1 MRKRN
6 RWSAIVA
13 VALLLMGL
21 GVFSSQGRVA
31 HAAITIS
38 QIGVDI
44 NGEAADDSSGYS
56 VAMSEDG
63 TRIAIGA
70 PANDGNGSN
79 SGHVRVYT
87 RSGSGWAQTGADIN
101 GEAINDSAG
110 YSVAMSRDGNRIAIG
125 APYNDGSF
133 NDSGHVR
140 VYTWSGTAWTQLGDD
155 INGEAL
161 FDQSGYSVAMSR
173 DGSRIAIGAPY
184 NNGNGA
190 DSGHVRVYTW
200 SGTAWE
206 KTGLDIDGEAVD
218 DQSGYSVAMS
228 EDGRRIAIG
237 ARRND
242 ENGNDSGHVRVY
254 TWNDTAWI
262 KTGLDIDGE
271 AVVDQSGYSVAM
283 SADGTRIAIGAP
295 WNDSNS
301 TDTGHVRVYTWND
314 TAWIKTGSD
323 IDGEASDDSSGYSV
337 AMSEDGTRIAIGAKW
352 NDSNGNNN
360 AGHVRVYALT
370 NGNWAKTGDDMN
382 GEAANDQS
390 GTSVAMSAD
399 GTHITIGAIGNDE
412 NGDFSGHVRAFLV
425 PDVPS
430 APTIS
435 SVTPAS
441 GSLTVAFTSGTDG
454 GSAITNYKYSI
465 DGVNY
470 VALNPATTSSP
481 FTISGLTNRTTYSVT
496 IKAVNAVGDSAASNA
511 KTRTPDAITISQIG
525 SDINGEAA
533 DDWSGYSVAMSEDG
547 TRIAI
552 GAPDNGD
559 ESGHVRVYT
568 WNGTAWTQTGDDING
583 EGANDQ
589 SGYSVAMS
597 RDGNRIAI
605 GSVWND
611 GNGNNSGHVRVYT
624 WNGTAWE
631 KTGDDINGEAAGD
644 ESGYSVAMSRDGS
657 RIAIGAPLNDENGS
671 YSGHVRVY
679 TWSGTAWVKTGD
691 DIDGEAPGDKSGH
704 SVAMSQDGTRIAIGS
719 VWNDGNG
726 DESGHVR
733 VYTWNGTTWEK
744 TGFDIEGE
752 AAADYSGSSLAMSAN
767 GSRIAIGAGR
777 NDENGSNSGHVRVYT
792 WNDTAWVKTGDDID
806 GEAVDDQSGYSVA
819 LSADGT
825 RIAIGS
831 VWNDGN
837 GDESGHVR
845 IYTWNGTTWEKTG
858 SDIEGE
864 AAADYSGSSLAMSAD
879 GTRIAIGAVGN
890 DGSFSRAGQVRAFL
904 VPDLPS
910 APTISSVPSASGSLT
925 VVFTPGTDGGSAIT
939 NYKYSVDGVNYVAL
953 NPATTSGPFTIS
965 GLTNG
970 TTYSVTIKAVNT
982 IGDSAASNAITASP
996 TVISTSQ
1003 LGLDIDGEATDDM
1016 SGYSVAM
1023 SEDGTRI
1030 AIGAPFN
1037 DGNGNESGHV
1047 RVYTKNGNT
1056 WEQTGD
1062 DINGKAANDRSGWS
1076 VAMSANGSRIVIG
1089 SRDGGPNGEG
1099 QVRVYTL
1106 SGSTWAQTGSDI
1118 DGEAAGDQSGVSVAM
1133 SANGTHIAI
1142 AAPVKNSNAGRVRI
1156 YTLTNGNWTQTGSDI
1171 DGEAAGDQAS
1181 STVFATTTS
1190 IAMSANGTHIAIGAS
1205 QNDGNGTNS
1214 GHVRIY
1220 TLVNNTWTQTGDD
1233 INGETAGDELGSSVA
1248 MSADGTRIAIGA
1260 PYNDGNGTSAGH
1272 VRVYTWSGTAWTQ
1285 TGLDIDGETAGD
1297 QSGYSVAMSADGT
1310 RIAIGAT
1317 ANGGN
1322 AGHVRIH
1329 TLINGIWT
1337 QIGEDINGEATGDL
1351 SGGAVAMSA
1360 SGTRIAIGAKSNRT
1374 LTGQVRVYE
1383 VLTSPTAPTIS
1394 SVTPASG
1401 SLRVA
1406 ITPGADGGSAIT
1418 NYKYSINGTDYIALN
1433 PATTSSSFT
1442 ISGLTNGTTYSV
1454 TIKAENGVGDSPASN
1469 AVTGSPTAPTTSTTP
1484 DTTPTTS
1491 TPTTT
1496 TPTITQETTPTTT
1509 TPTTTTTTPTTTN
1522 TTVPVIIAKTPSI
1535 KTGATSSLSAL
1546 IKAAKIS
1553 VSKGSKVT
1561 GSISN
1566 SLISV
1571 CKATGTRIAAV
1582 APGKCIVKVTMT
1594 PKKGKTITKSLTVNI
1609 VGSPSVKRG
1618 ASITLINAAAAAGL
1632 TTGGGLSMKASVSTT
1647 SSKLCKASRTK
1658 ITAVKIGR
1666 CSVTLTVTSSSGAT
1680 ATKQLVINVQ

>member
-38 QIGVDI
+38 QIGADI

-173 DGSRIAIGAPY
+173 DGSRIAIGAP
-184 NNGNGA
+184 
-190 DSGHVRVYTW
+190 
-200 SGTAWE
+200 
-206 KTGLDIDGEAVD
+206 
-218 DQSGYSVAMS
+218 
-228 EDGRRIAIG
+228 
-237 ARRND
+237 
-242 ENGNDSGHVRVY
+242 
-254 TWNDTAWI
+254 
-262 KTGLDIDGE
+262 
-271 AVVDQSGYSVAM
+271 
-283 SADGTRIAIGAP
+283 
-295 WNDSNS
+295 
-301 TDTGHVRVYTWND
+301 
-314 TAWIKTGSD
+314 
-323 IDGEASDDSSGYSV
+323 
-337 AMSEDGTRIAIGAKW
+337 
-352 NDSNGNNN
+352 
-360 AGHVRVYALT
+360 
-370 NGNWAKTGDDMN
+370 
-382 GEAANDQS
+382 
-390 GTSVAMSAD
+390 
-399 GTHITIGAIGNDE
+399 
-412 NGDFSGHVRAFLV
+412 
-425 PDVPS
+425 
-430 APTIS
+430 
-435 SVTPAS
+435 
-441 GSLTVAFTSGTDG
+441 
-454 GSAITNYKYSI
+454 
-465 DGVNY
+465 
-470 VALNPATTSSP
+470 
-481 FTISGLTNRTTYSVT
+481 
-496 IKAVNAVGDSAASNA
+496 
-511 KTRTPDAITISQIG
+511 
-525 SDINGEAA
+525 
-533 DDWSGYSVAMSEDG
+533 
-547 TRIAI
+547 
-552 GAPDNGD
+552 
-559 ESGHVRVYT
+559 
-568 WNGTAWTQTGDDING
+568 
-583 EGANDQ
+583 
-589 SGYSVAMS
+589 
-597 RDGNRIAI
+597 
-605 GSVWND
+605 
-611 GNGNNSGHVRVYT
+611 
-624 WNGTAWE
+624 
-631 KTGDDINGEAAGD
+631 
-644 ESGYSVAMSRDGS
+644 
-657 RIAIGAPLNDENGS
+657 LNDENGS

-679 TWSGTAWVKTGD
+679 TWSGTAWAQTGS
-691 DIDGEAPGDKSGH
+691 DIDGEAPGDKSGY
-704 SVAMSQDGTRIAIGS
+704 SVAMSRDGTRIAIGS
-719 VWNDGNG
+719 GWNDGNG

-733 VYTWNGTTWEK
+733 VYTWNDTAWVK

-970 TTYSVTIKAVNT
+970 TTYSVTIKAVNAV
-982 IGDSAASNAITASP
+982 GDSAASNAITASP

-1047 RVYTKNGNT
+1047 RVYTRNGST

-1076 VAMSANGSRIVIG
+1076 VAMSANGSRIAIG

-1118 DGEAAGDQSGVSVAM
+1118 NGEAAGDQSGVSVAM
-1133 SANGTHIAI
+1133 SATGTHIAI

-1285 TGLDIDGETAGD
+1285 TGLDIDGEIAGDELGSSVAMSADGTRITLGAPYNDGNGSSSGHVRVYTWSGTAWTQTGLDIDGETAGD
-1297 QSGYSVAMSADGT
+1297 QSGYSVAMSTDGT

-1571 CKATGTRIAAV
+1571 CKATGTRITAV

-1594 PKKGKTITKSLTVNI
+1594 PKKGKAITKSLTVNI

-1618 ASITLINAAAAAGL
+1618 TSITLINAAAAAEL

-1647 SSKLCKASRTK
+1647 SSKLCKATRTK

-1666 CSVTLTVTSSSGAT
+1666 CSVTLTVISSSGAT

>member
-1 MRKRN
+1 MRKSN

-38 QIGVDI
+38 QIGADI

-70 PANDGNGSN
+70 PANDGLGGN

-155 INGEAL
+155 INGEAIN
-161 FDQSGYSVAMSR
+161 DQSGYSVAMSR
-173 DGSRIAIGAPY
+173 DGARIAIGAPY

-206 KTGLDIDGEAVD
+206 KTGLDIDGEAAGD
-218 DQSGYSVAMS
+218 ESGYSVAMS

-237 ARRND
+237 ARRNE

-254 TWNDTAWI
+254 TWNDAAWV
-262 KTGLDIDGE
+262 KVGLDIDGE
-271 AVVDQSGYSVAM
+271 AVDDQSGYSVAM

-337 AMSEDGTRIAIGAKW
+337 AMSADGTRIAIGAKW

-435 SVTPAS
+435 SITPAS
-441 GSLTVAFTSGTDG
+441 GSLTVAFTSGADG
-454 GSAITNYKYSI
+454 GSAITNYKYSV

-496 IKAVNAVGDSAASNA
+496 IKAVNEVGDSTASNA

-533 DDWSGYSVAMSEDG
+533 NDYSGYSVAMSEDG

-552 GAPDNGD
+552 GAPFNDGNGD
-559 ESGHVRVYT
+559 NSGHVRVYTWNGSGWIKTGSDIDGEAPYEGSSWSIAMSADGTRIAIGAHNDGSFTDPGHVRVYT
-568 WNGTAWTQTGDDING
+568 WNGTAWEKTGSDIDG
-583 EGANDQ
+583 EAARDW
-589 SGYSVAMS
+589 SGRSIAMS
-597 RDGNRIAI
+597 RDGRRIAI
-605 GSVWND
+605 GARRND
-611 GNGNNSGHVRVYT
+611 GNGDDSGHVRVYT

-631 KTGDDINGEAAGD
+631 KTGDDIDGEAAGD
-644 ESGYSVAMSRDGS
+644 WSGHSVAISADGN
-657 RIAIGAPLNDENGS
+657 RIAIGAL
-671 YSGHVRVY
+671 
-679 TWSGTAWVKTGD
+679 T
-691 DIDGEAPGDKSGH
+691 
-704 SVAMSQDGTRIAIGS
+704 
-719 VWNDGNG
+719 NDGNG
-726 DESGHVR
+726 TD
-733 VYTWNGTTWEK
+733 
-744 TGFDIEGE
+744 
-752 AAADYSGSSLAMSAN
+752 
-767 GSRIAIGAGR
+767 
-777 NDENGSNSGHVRVYT
+777 SGHVRVYT
-792 WNDTAWVKTGDDID
+792 WNDTAWEKIGDDID
-806 GEAVDDQSGYSVA
+806 GEAA
-819 LSADGT
+819 
-825 RIAIGS
+825 
-831 VWNDGN
+831 
-837 GDESGHVR
+837 GDESGTAV
-845 IYTWNGTTWEKTG
+845 
-858 SDIEGE
+858 
-864 AAADYSGSSLAMSAD
+864 AMSED
-879 GTRIAIGAVGN
+879 GTRIAIGASWN
-890 DGSFSRAGQVRAFL
+890 DGSFSNAGQVRTFL

-910 APTISSVPSASGSLT
+910 APTISSVPAASGSLT

-970 TTYSVTIKAVNT
+970 TTYSVTIKAVNAV
-982 IGDSAASNAITASP
+982 GDSAASNAITASP

-1106 SGSTWAQTGSDI
+1106 SGSTWTQTGSDI
-1118 DGEAAGDQSGVSVAM
+1118 NGESAGDQSGVSVAM

-1205 QNDGNGTNS
+1205 LNDGNGTNS

-1260 PYNDGNGTSAGH
+1260 PYNDGNGTSSGH

-1285 TGLDIDGETAGD
+1285 TGLDINGEGAND

-1310 RIAIGAT
+1310 RIAIGAI

-1329 TLINGIWT
+1329 TLINGVWT
-1337 QIGEDINGEATGDL
+1337 QTGEDINGEATGDL

-1401 SLRVA
+1401 SLTVA
-1406 ITPGADGGSAIT
+1406 FTPGADGGSAIT

-1433 PATTSSSFT
+1433 PATTSSPFT

-1454 TIKAENGVGDSPASN
+1454 TIKAVNGVGDSPASN

-1491 TPTTT
+1491 TPSTTPDT
-1496 TPTITQETTPTTT
+1496 TPTTSTPSTTPETTPTTT
-1509 TPTTTTTTPTTTN
+1509 PTTTTTTTPTTTN

-1535 KTGATSSLSAL
+1535 KTDATSSLSAL

-1571 CKATGTRIAAV
+1571 CKATGTRITAV

-1594 PKKGKTITKSLTVNI
+1594 PKKGKAITKSLTVNI

-1618 ASITLINAAAAAGL
+1618 TSITLINAAAAAGL

-1647 SSKLCKASRTK
+1647 SSKLCKATRTK